1 MTDETSKA
9 GSKATSSLPTP
20 PSGGTI
26 KTTLEWLEAQNK
38 AETKER
44 RNALR
49 SQIEKGIF
57 NFLEAAITPQFAAVD
72 SRQRVTWNL
81 LIQQH
86 IGAIALVAGSPYKLI
101 KVNAED
107 KELTPRV
114 KVLEIKLQL
123 LAKEYASWLGVS
135 DLPFSLHGLAD
146 RIDLAFKED
155 RSLRN
160 AILQRSH
167 SITKVNNFVLKSGD
181 EELLSRKM
189 TTYYKTISQFIDS
202 TSRSYEESHKN
213 NTVAQAN
220 ARRHAT
226 EWAAFAQKYLIDS
239 LKLRA
244 ERGEK
249 LLFKAAQSRY
259 EREITQ
265 RLMAGDSATAIVATE
280 AVSKVA
286 PSKRADFVLSN
297 GVEVDFKALGSKGF
311 VATATLPSKLKSKPF
326 RVMAEI
332 QQLAERESRLPEMNL
347 SFVGNPPSGLEI
359 SIGANSNADV
369 YELFAEFVVKSLS
382 TIK

>member
-9 GSKATSSLPTP
+9 GRITAGSIPTP
-20 PSGGTI
+20 PPGGTI
-26 KTTLEWLEAQNK
+26 KTTLDWLEVQNK

-49 SQIEKGIF
+49 SKIEKGIF
-57 NFLEAAITPQFAAVD
+57 NLLEAAIAPRSAPID
-72 SRQRVTWNL
+72 SRQRLTWNL

-86 IGAIALVAGSPYKLI
+86 ISSIALVAGSPYKLM
-101 KVNAED
+101 KVTAED

-114 KVLEIKLQL
+114 KVLDTKLQL
-123 LAKEYASWLGVS
+123 LAREYASWLGVS
-135 DLPFSLHGLAD
+135 DLPFSLQGLAD
-146 RIDLAFKED
+146 RIDLEFKED

-167 SITKVNNFVLKSGD
+167 SITRVNNFVLKSGD

-189 TTYYKTISQFIDS
+189 TTYYKTISQFIERTSQTYVESYKTDS
-202 TSRSYEESHKN
+202 
-213 NTVAQAN
+213 VAQAN

-265 RLMAGDSATAIVATE
+265 RLMAGDAATAIVASE
-280 AVSKVA
+280 VVSRGA
-286 PSKRADFVLSN
+286 PNKRADFVLSN

-311 VATATLPSKLKSKPF
+311 VANATLPSKLKSKPF
-326 RVMAEI
+326 RIMAEI
-332 QQLAERESRLPEMNL
+332 QQLAERENRLPEMNL
-347 SFVGNPPSGLEI
+347 SFIGNPPNGLEI